1 MTRTPYD
8 PITFELIKNTFGS
21 IVDEMALIIVR
32 TAYSGVVKDVMDFS
46 TALCDAEG
54 RMIAQGLT
62 IPLHLGSIPDAMVA
76 VLAKYGRDVQPG
88 DVYVLNDPFEG
99 GMHLPDI
106 FVMKPMFLE
115 GRLVGFAATVV
126 HHTDVGGRVAGSNAS
141 DSTEIYAE
149 GLRMPPLRLYE
160 RGRPNDTL
168 FSIIEKNV
176 RVPVKVLGDFRAQL
190 SACHVAEGRY
200 VALLERYGVETV
212 ERYTAELY
220 AYSERMTRAEIGA
233 LPDGEYSFE
242 DSIDGDGLDD
252 TPIPLRVKV
261 TVAGD
266 ELTCDFTGSS
276 PQVRGALNATMSFTK
291 AAVYGT
297 IKYILGADIP
307 NNAGFF
313 RPIHVIAPP
322 GTILNAVLPAACAA
336 RGLTGLRTADLMFGV
351 LAQIVPARAMAASEG
366 GPTGVSIGGYHA
378 DRTPF
383 VFVEF
388 ISSGW
393 GGRSHKDGIDGI
405 TTPISNNSNTPAE
418 VCEAE
423 YPIAIDCYE
432 FAPDSGGPGRFRGC
446 LGLQRAYRLLE
457 EEATLQVRADRQV
470 SRPFG
475 LFGGRPGAPSQNVL
489 YRDGKVSTLPAK
501 FTMTMK
507 RGDVLHHV
515 QPGGGGFGD
524 PLERDPARVL
534 DDVRNEKI
542 SVEAARRD
550 YGVAVDTS
558 TWTVDRAATARLRTK
573 VGSAAVEVPAD

>member
-1 MTRTPYD
+1 MTRTPFD

-21 IVDEMALIIVR
+21 IVDEMALVIVR

-62 IPLHLGSIPDAMVA
+62 IPLHLGSIPDAMMA
-76 VLAKYGRDVQPG
+76 ILAKYGGDVHPG

-106 FVMKPMFLE
+106 FVLKPVFLE
-115 GRLVGFAATVV
+115 GRLVGFAATVT

-149 GLRMPPLRLYE
+149 GLRIPPLRLYE

-168 FSIIEKNV
+168 FSVIEKNV

-190 SACHVAEGRY
+190 SACYVAEQRY
-200 VALLERYGVETV
+200 LALFERYGAETV
-212 ERYTAELY
+212 GRYTEELY
-220 AYSERMTRAEIGA
+220 DYSERMTRAEIA
-233 LPDGEYSFE
+233 TLPDGEYAFE
-242 DSIDGDGLDD
+242 DSIDGDGLDER
-252 TPIPLRVKV
+252 PIPLRVKI
-261 TVAGD
+261 TITGD
-266 ELTCDFTGSS
+266 GLACDFTGSS

-291 AAVYGT
+291 AAVYGA
-297 IKYILGADIP
+297 IKYVLGADIP

-313 RPIHVIAPP
+313 RPIRVIAPP

-336 RGLTGLRTADLMFGV
+336 RGLTGLRTADLMFGA
-351 LAQIVPARAMAASEG
+351 LAQIVPRRAMAASEG

-405 TTPISNNSNTPAE
+405 STPISNNSNTPAE
-418 VCEAE
+418 VSEVE
-423 YPIAIDCYE
+423 YPVAIDCYE

-446 LGLQRAYRLLE
+446 LGVQRAYRLLE
-457 EEATLQVRADRQV
+457 EEATLQVRADRQR
-470 SRPFG
+470 SRSFG
-475 LFGGRPGAPSQNVL
+475 LFGGQPGGPSLNVL
-489 YRDGKVSTLPAK
+489 HRDGQATTLPAK

-507 RGDVLHHV
+507 RGDVFHHV

-524 PLERDPARVL
+524 PLERDPERVL
-534 DDVRNEKI
+534 DDVRNEKV
-542 SVEAARRD
+542 SLEAARRD
-550 YGVAVDTS
+550 YRVAIDPQTWRVDP
-558 TWTVDRAATARLRTK
+558 AETARLR
-573 VGSAAVEVPAD
+573 AAARTADPIAAGG

>member
-1 MTRTPYD
+1 VAGREERGVTRTPFD

-21 IVDEMALIIVR
+21 IVDEMALVIVR

-62 IPLHLGSIPDAMVA
+62 IPLHLGSIPDAMMA
-76 VLAKYGRDVQPG
+76 ILAKYEGDVHPG

-106 FVMKPMFLE
+106 FVLKPVFLE
-115 GRLVGFAATVV
+115 GRLVGFAATVT

-149 GLRMPPLRLYE
+149 GLRIPPLRLYE

-168 FSIIEKNV
+168 FSVIEKNV

-190 SACHVAEGRY
+190 SACYVAEQRY
-200 VALLERYGVETV
+200 LALFERYGAETV
-212 ERYTAELY
+212 GRYTEELY
-220 AYSERMTRAEIGA
+220 DYSERMTRAEIA
-233 LPDGEYSFE
+233 TLPDGEYAFE
-242 DSIDGDGLDD
+242 DWIDGDGLDER
-252 TPIPLRVKV
+252 PIPLRVKI
-261 TVAGD
+261 TITGD
-266 ELTCDFTGSS
+266 GLACDFTGSS

-291 AAVYGT
+291 AAVYGA
-297 IKYILGADIP
+297 IKYVLGADIP

-313 RPIHVIAPP
+313 RPIRVIAPP

-336 RGLTGLRTADLMFGV
+336 RGLTGLRTADLMFGA
-351 LAQIVPARAMAASEG
+351 LAQIVPRRAMAASEG

-405 TTPISNNSNTPAE
+405 STPISNNSNTPAE
-418 VCEAE
+418 VSEVE
-423 YPIAIDCYE
+423 YPVAIDCYE

-446 LGLQRAYRLLE
+446 LGVQRAYRLL
-457 EEATLQVRADRQV
+457 
-470 SRPFG
+470 
-475 LFGGRPGAPSQNVL
+475 
-489 YRDGKVSTLPAK
+489 
-501 FTMTMK
+501 
-507 RGDVLHHV
+507 
-515 QPGGGGFGD
+515 
-524 PLERDPARVL
+524 
-534 DDVRNEKI
+534 
-542 SVEAARRD
+542 
-550 YGVAVDTS
+550 
-558 TWTVDRAATARLRTK
+558 
-573 VGSAAVEVPAD
+573 